1 MMKHAMLTIKESIR
15 NTMNDF
21 LVKLLENNIVEYVIV
36 PVPHSKKESVFPTLT
51 KNKEVIMTADPV
63 SPVLPVSTATQ
74 LVKFTHLEKSPKKV
88 AVVMKPCEIRTT
100 VELTKLR
107 QINLDNILIIGVD
120 CVGTYPI
127 THYKAGVNSGRDL
140 ESELLTA
147 AKEGKID
154 DNLRNSCKICRNP
167 EPHYADIVL
176 GYIGLDGKVIAKGL
190 TEKGMATLA
199 QLNLNLTDSEP
210 KERVDAVANLTNM
223 KKELR
228 EKYIADA
235 QKELYGVDGLQKFF
249 SSCIN
254 CHNCMN
260 QCPICFCKE
269 CFFESAVFEKSA
281 RKYLRITDKKETG
294 LMMPTDK
301 IQFHLGRLSH
311 MATSCVGCGLCEQ
324 ACPADIPLYK
334 LFGTVSH
341 FVQAVFDYEAGRS
354 LDEPPPLMTFKEKEL
369 EEFVGKSL

>member
-1 MMKHAMLTIKESIR
+1 MLSVKDSIR
-15 NTMNDF
+15 ETMNDF
-21 LVKLLENNIVEYVIV
+21 LVKLLENDVVDYVIV
-36 PVPHSKKESVFPTLT
+36 PVPHSKKESIFPTLT
-51 KNKEVIMTADPV
+51 KNKETIKMANPI
-63 SPVLPVSTATQ
+63 SPVMPVSTATQ
-74 LVKFTHLEKSPKKV
+74 LVNFTRIEKSPKRV
-88 AVVMKPCEIRTT
+88 AVVMKPCEIKTT
-100 VELTKLR
+100 IELTKLR
-107 QINLDNILIIGVD
+107 QISLDNLLIIGVD

-127 THYKAGVNSGRDL
+127 TYYKAGVNSGKDL
-140 ESELLTA
+140 ENEILTI
-147 AKEGKID
+147 AKDGKID
-154 DNLRNSCKICRNP
+154 DNFRNSCKICKNP
-167 EPHYADIVL
+167 EPHYADIIL
-176 GYIGLDGKVIAKGL
+176 GYIGLDGNVIAKGMTDKGISAL
-190 TEKGMATLA
+190 TQLKLDLA
-199 QLNLNLTDSEP
+199 DNNEPDTRVKAVTDF
-210 KERVDAVANLTNM
+210 TN
-223 KKELR
+223 KKRALR
-228 EKYIADA
+228 EKYLADA

-269 CFFESAVFEKSA
+269 CFFESVAFEKSA

-334 LFGTVSH
+334 LFGLVSH
-341 FVQAVFDYEAGRS
+341 NVQAVFDYEAGMS

-369 EEFVGKSL
+369 EEFVGKAE